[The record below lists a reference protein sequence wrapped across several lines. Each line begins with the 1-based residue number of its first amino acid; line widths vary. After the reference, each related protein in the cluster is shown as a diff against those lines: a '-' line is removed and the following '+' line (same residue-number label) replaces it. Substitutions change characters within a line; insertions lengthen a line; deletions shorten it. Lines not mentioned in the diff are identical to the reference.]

1 MMRQN
6 NSVIPTSLSQMR
18 MEREFYREYDAR
30 ETKTAASVA
39 AAAGYN
45 YMSTDGTQA
54 EGATGGGSQADPL
67 GGGMLHPNLEKGEA
81 ADEYMQV
88 GG

>member
-1 MMRQN
+1 MR
-6 NSVIPTSLSQMR
+6 V
-18 MEREFYREYDAR
+18 EREFYREYDAR

-45 YMSTDGTQA
+45 YMSTDGTPA
-54 EGATGGGSQADPL
+54 GGRNGNGSQAAAGDPL
-67 GGGMLHPNLEKGEA
+67 GGMLHPNLEKGEA

-88 GG
+88 GCWP